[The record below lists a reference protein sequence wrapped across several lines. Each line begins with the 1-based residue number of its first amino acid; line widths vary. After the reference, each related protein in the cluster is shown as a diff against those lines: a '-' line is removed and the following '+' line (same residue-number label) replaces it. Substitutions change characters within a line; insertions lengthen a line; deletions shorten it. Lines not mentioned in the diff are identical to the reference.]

1 MSSIFFCCLFIFC
14 FVLLNSWF
22 FDEILKIF
30 FSFVEENFLRTFF
43 FYMTLGELV
52 CYKELTSKLY
62 IYTASWKKF
71 LWSLKF
77 VQNIS
82 SKNSLYYKVISIGIR
97 WMKHFFVYKTEPG
110 YLIKLMESTTTKK
123 EKKYPRKI
131 IYSKNSNKIH
141 NIFNYWVLLI
151 LEDINFHGFK
161 EYVNSL
167 RLF

>member
-1 MSSIFFCCLFIFC
+1 M
-14 FVLLNSWF
+14 VLDRAFDSW
-22 FDEILKIF
+22 
-30 FSFVEENFLRTFF
+30 
-43 FYMTLGELV
+43 
-52 CYKELTSKLY
+52 
-62 IYTASWKKF
+62 
-71 LWSLKF
+71 
-77 VQNIS
+77 
-82 SKNSLYYKVISIGIR
+82 
-97 WMKHFFVYKTEPG
+97 WMKHFFVYQTEPG

-131 IYSKNSNKIH
+131 IFSKNSNKIQ